1 MKLELATRMVYVPH
15 SGPQDLTLPPEAR
28 ELLIFAW
35 ICFGFIRAGKHMGS
49 RQRLR
54 RHTLDLTMPAW
65 STARFIGGKRRG
77 KDVGERF
84 LSDVTPPELQSPR
97 FQ

>member
-1 MKLELATRMVYVPH
+1 
-15 SGPQDLTLPPEAR
+15 
-28 ELLIFAW
+28 
-35 ICFGFIRAGKHMGS
+35 MGS

-54 RHTLDLTMPAW
+54 RYSLDLTMPVW
-65 STARFIGGKRRG
+65 RVIGGERRG